1 MHEAELCVRYGR
13 VWSALGGECG
23 EYLLQDIFRPV
34 QSAATSSHAAPA
46 GGESQSVSLS
56 GNLVSL
62 QVLLSTTQET
72 VEIEWTVP
80 DTIIQNIIIT
90 KLTVIQL

>member
-1 MHEAELCVRYGR
+1 MHEAEFCVRYGR

-34 QSAATSSHAAPA
+34 QSAATSSHAGPPA

-56 GNLVSL
+56 GNLLSF
-62 QVLLSTTQET
+62 QVFLTSTQDT
-72 VEIEWTVP
+72 VEM
-80 DTIIQNIIIT
+80 
-90 KLTVIQL
+90 